1 MSKITEFMMVSVDGY
16 FEGPTPWSIEW
27 HQVDEEFEQFANQ
40 QLDEYDYLV
49 FGRTTY
55 EGMAQYWPSDEAL
68 RTDPGTAQ
76 KMNDAPKIVVSRTLD
91 AGQATW
97 SSTRVVRDV
106 QELSRIKREE
116 DKGMLVLGSS
126 VLTASLLEAG
136 LLDEL
141 RMMVVPV
148 ALGEGSSF
156 LRHPGHTHPLRLLD
170 LRRFRNGNVLLTYAP
185 GAA

>member
-156 LRHPGHTHPLRLLD
+156 LRHPGHTHSLRLLD